1 MYARFLLICFCFLMK
16 VLIVDLVCKI
26 PEDLLDNPSL
36 KPLTE
41 GNLLILSL
49 DNFEYDTFI
58 QLSRLVAFPLEISI
72 ELHAHSSKLKVANR
86 LGVYN
91 FAYNSPLFFTS
102 CFLSER
108 LTVINI

>member
-16 VLIVDLVCKI
+16 SLIVDFVCKI

-58 QLSRLVAFPLEISI
+58 QLSRLVAFSI
-72 ELHAHSSKLKVANR
+72 
-86 LGVYN
+86 GD
-91 FAYNSPLFFTS
+91 
-102 CFLSER
+102 
-108 LTVINI
+108 